1 MWNYFNQP
9 AIAAKE
15 QALVALLEA
24 EMVLARL
31 LWFFM
36 MSSIHHCELTGCP
49 LGLGQLPM
57 IRREETD
64 PRTTVQRAPEHVQT

>member
-1 MWNYFNQP
+1 MSITGPGGNGR
-9 AIAAKE
+9 
-15 QALVALLEA
+15 LLLIPF
-24 EMVLARL
+24 LAGL